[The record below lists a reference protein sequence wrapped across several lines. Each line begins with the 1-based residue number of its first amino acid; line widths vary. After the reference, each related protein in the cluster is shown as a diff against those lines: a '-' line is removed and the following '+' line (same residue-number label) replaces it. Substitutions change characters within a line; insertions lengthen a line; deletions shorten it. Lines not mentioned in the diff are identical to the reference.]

1 MHTATDVS
9 GKHLRV
15 AFVHRFQLSKHELVE
30 KCAICMFKLSVIVNI
45 NTVITEGLIANLV
58 G

>member
-1 MHTATDVS
+1 MC
-9 GKHLRV
+9 RV
-15 AFVHRFQLSKHELVE
+15 NIYALPLSTVFNSKHELVE